1 MSDQLPPN
9 QLWAAAINQM
19 ASVLNTP
26 CLPPQ
31 RELCP
36 FELLAPNLISADLI
50 SANLASKNLVGPIN
64 A

>member
-9 QLWAAAINQM
+9 QPSAAAINQM
-19 ASVLNTP
+19 TSALNTP

-36 FELLAPNLISADLI
+36 FELLATTLISAIPI
-50 SANLASKNLVGPIN
+50 SAKLASKNLASPID